1 MGTRISILVFFL
13 WEWTDEIKVV
23 VRGGN
28 ARFSVDS
35 GFFYVLKEPVFT
47 LSRNCILNAEV

>member
-1 MGTRISILVFFL
+1 MGTRISILLFFMGM
-13 WEWTDEIKVV
+13 DGRDKSG
-23 VRGGN
+23 RGGN
-28 ARFSVDS
+28 TRFSVDS

>member
-1 MGTRISILVFFL
+1 MGTRISILVFL

-23 VRGGN
+23 VWGGN
-28 ARFSVDS
+28 TRFSVDS
-35 GFFYVLKEPVFT
+35 GFFYVLKVPVFT

>member
-1 MGTRISILVFFL
+1 MGTRISILVFL